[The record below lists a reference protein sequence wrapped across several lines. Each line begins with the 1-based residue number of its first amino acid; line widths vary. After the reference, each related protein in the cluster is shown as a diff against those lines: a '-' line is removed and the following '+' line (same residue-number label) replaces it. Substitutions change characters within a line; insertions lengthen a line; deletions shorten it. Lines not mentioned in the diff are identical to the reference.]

1 MNVKEQ
7 HSSAIGAFQATV
19 SRVSDL
25 THDVREVE
33 LTLDDHQEIVFK
45 AGQFISFDVPKEGHP
60 YLLTR
65 PYSIAS
71 PPSISNR
78 LLLLFNLVSGG
89 PGSSFLYGLRE
100 GDPVTFKGPAGSFY
114 LREDPSKRIVF
125 VATGTGIA
133 PFRSML
139 LTQLERNNT
148 QSVTLM
154 WGMRNEHDLYYQN
167 ELEALTAYH
176 PQFSFLTTLSRP
188 GPTWSGMKGRV
199 SDLIRQRITSVQDL
213 AFYLCGNGDM
223 INEVTAIIQAK
234 GLCPIYR
241 EKYY

>member
-1 MNVKEQ
+1 MNGEERR
-7 HSSAIGAFQATV
+7 AMAMGPFQSMV
-19 SRVSDL
+19 SRVTDL

-33 LTLDDHQEIVFK
+33 LTLCEPDEIVFK

-60 YLLTR
+60 VTR

-78 LLLLFNLVSGG
+78 VRLLFNLVSGG
-89 PGSSFLYGLRE
+89 PGSSYLYGLRQ

-114 LREDPSKRIVF
+114 LREDPTKRIVF

-139 LTQLERNNT
+139 LTQLERNNA
-148 QSVTLM
+148 QSVTLL
-154 WGMRNEHDLYYQN
+154 WGLRHEHDVYYQD
-167 ELEALTAYH
+167 EFRALTASH
-176 PQFSFLTTLSRP
+176 PQFSFVMTLSRP
-188 GPTWSGMKGRV
+188 GPTWPGIKGRV
-199 SDLIRQRITSVQDL
+199 SDLIHERVTSVQDV
-213 AFYLCGNGDM
+213 AVYLCGNGDM
-223 INEVTAIIQAK
+223 IKEVTATIQAK